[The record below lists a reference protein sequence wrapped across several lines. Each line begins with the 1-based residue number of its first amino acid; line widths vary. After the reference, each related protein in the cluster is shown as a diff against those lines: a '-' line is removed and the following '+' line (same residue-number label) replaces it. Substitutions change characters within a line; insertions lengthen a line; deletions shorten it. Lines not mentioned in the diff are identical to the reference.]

1 MEEPATPVADWLFVV
16 IKTGHAQ
23 TAAPPKGL
31 APPPV
36 PASGRKKLNNGFSF
50 RRNSESLPLSHALL
64 CLFSSSHSDAPSNSI
79 ATNTMNAT
87 ERKID
92 SIENRLGN
100 IEVLLKSI
108 ASPAA
113 PVQSRFDLGAL
124 ENTPPTG
131 SSGVPTTTASTGD
144 FDSSEDESAYGGDT
158 GLVAHTAF
166 ASEFLERA
174 VKRTSL
180 REVNP
185 KMAAALINLS
195 QLVEM
200 QRRRL
205 ISHGCCECALDSMLP
220 REDAIA
226 EKEGHKPDY
235 RSQTIMSELLG
246 YLVAGHET
254 TSAVLRWGM
263 KYLTANEQVQTLLRQ
278 AVWKAHQEAKEQH
291 QMPIVEEILK
301 ANNPYLDVVIEEML
315 GHSRVAP
322 VTFIQ
327 AVTDTEILGQHIPK
341 GTTIGFLGNGPG
353 VMMLSIPV
361 DSAKRSEAVRAHM
374 HKTDLFDSADI
385 SEFVSERWLT
395 TKTTERRDDEMV
407 FDPSKCPS
415 QAFGLGPRGCFGKK
429 LAYMEIRTFLTLVF
443 WEFKLEPVK
452 PELAADDEMI
462 SLTRTPKNVYIKLT
476 KMQECE

>member
-1 MEEPATPVADWLFVV
+1 MSPPSFLV
-16 IKTGHAQ
+16 I
-23 TAAPPKGL
+23 
-31 APPPV
+31 
-36 PASGRKKLNNGFSF
+36 S
-50 RRNSESLPLSHALL
+50 
-64 CLFSSSHSDAPSNSI
+64 
-79 ATNTMNAT
+79 

-205 ISHGCCECALDSMLP
+205 ISHGPRFPLQRPVPPGGISKLPMPPMQAVVNVLWTACFLEKMLSLK
-220 REDAIA
+220 RRDTSRTIA
-226 EKEGHKPDY
+226 
-235 RSQTIMSELLG
+235 LLG